1 MYILPYI
8 IAFYRD
14 NEITF
19 FRGKKVNILTKE
31 VNGKKKLE
39 SKPKKIWLFH
49 YELR

>member
-1 MYILPYI
+1 MELEQTI
-8 IAFYRD
+8 FNNWD

-49 YELR
+49 YELK